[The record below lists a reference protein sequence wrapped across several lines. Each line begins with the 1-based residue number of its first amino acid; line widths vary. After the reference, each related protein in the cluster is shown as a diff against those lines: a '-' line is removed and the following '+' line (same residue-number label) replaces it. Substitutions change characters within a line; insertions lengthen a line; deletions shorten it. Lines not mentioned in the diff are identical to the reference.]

1 MSRESNNI
9 AVLGQTLHQR
19 VASSRVLMVG
29 AGGIGCELLKNL
41 VLSGFKNIEVVDLD
55 TIDLSNLNRQFLF
68 QKQHIKKSKAH
79 VAKESAL
86 KFNPAA
92 NITSHHANI
101 KDKEFS
107 VEWFKGFDLVL
118 NALDNLDARRHVN
131 MMCLAADVPLIESG
145 TTGYLGQAYVIKK
158 DVTECFDC
166 TPKVTPTTYPVC
178 TIRSTPSAPIHC
190 IVWAK
195 SYLFNQLF
203 GNSEEE
209 EEEAYQK
216 ETSDENAQEIEALA
230 RETEELRKIK
240 EAMGSDEY
248 GKAVFDKI
256 FTGDIQRLLS
266 MEDMWKNRTPP
277 TPLYYDELA
286 ATMQAQMTS
295 DVNGLKDQHTW
306 NVRECFD
313 MFVDSLTRLSTRLLD
328 AKKDNPTNILVFDKD
343 DNDAMDFVTAASNLR
358 STIFKI
364 ERKSRFDVKSMA
376 GNIIPAI
383 ATTNAVIAGIV
394 VMQAYK
400 ILNGQLS
407 QTKRTYLKQVTRR
420 PGLLVLEANSEP
432 QADCAVCRTR
442 NIGLKIDIH
451 HTTLQS
457 LLNNV
462 VTASTETGGLG
473 MSEEVTIL
481 EGDRLLYDIEFDD
494 NAEKTLDALAL
505 EDGKILNI
513 KDDEVDDDTGVNLVL
528 QHATSV
534 TLKNGASFELSG
546 PTRPAIME
554 PESLGK
560 RKREEGD
567 EMANHAKRA
576 ALGNGSVPA
585 ASTSQADNGV
595 IDLDDDET
603 AIDEDGRT
611 VKVWVLEDD

>member
-1 MSRESNNI
+1 MSRESYNI
-9 AVLGQTLHQR
+9 AVLGHTLHQR

-68 QKQHIKKSKAH
+68 QKQHIKKSKAL

-86 KFNPAA
+86 KFNSSA
-92 NITSHHANI
+92 NIISHHANI

-195 SYLFNQLF
+195 SYLFSQLF

-209 EEEAYQK
+209 EEEAFQK

-230 RETEELRKIK
+230 RESEELRNIK
-240 EAMGSDEY
+240 EAMGSDVY
-248 GKAVFDKI
+248 GKSVFDKI
-256 FTGDIQRLLS
+256 FTRDIQRLLS
-266 MEDMWKNRTPP
+266 MEDMWKNRTAP
-277 TPLYYDELA
+277 TPLAYSELT
-286 ATMQAQMTS
+286 ATTTTDS
-295 DVNGLKDQHTW
+295 SSVVNGLKDQHIW
-306 NVRECFD
+306 SVRECFD
-313 MFVDSLTRLSTRLLD
+313 MFMDSLTRLSTRLLD
-328 AKKDNPTNILVFDKD
+328 AKKDNPNNVLIFDKD
-343 DNDAMDFVTAASNLR
+343 DDDAMDFVTAASNLR

-400 ILNGQLS
+400 ILDGQLA

-432 QADCAVCRTR
+432 QEHCAVCRTK

-451 HTTLQS
+451 HTTLQF
-457 LLNNV
+457 LLDKV
-462 VTASTETGGLG
+462 VTTSTDDGGLG

-494 NAEKTLDALAL
+494 NVGKTLDALAL

-528 QHATSV
+528 QHAPSA
-534 TLKNGASFELSG
+534 TLQNGATFELSG
-546 PTRPAIME
+546 PARPPLKE
-554 PESLGK
+554 SESLGK

-567 EMANHAKRA
+567 EMANSAKKA
-576 ALGNGSVPA
+576 AIGNGTAPM
-585 ASTSQADNGV
+585 ASTSQVENGV